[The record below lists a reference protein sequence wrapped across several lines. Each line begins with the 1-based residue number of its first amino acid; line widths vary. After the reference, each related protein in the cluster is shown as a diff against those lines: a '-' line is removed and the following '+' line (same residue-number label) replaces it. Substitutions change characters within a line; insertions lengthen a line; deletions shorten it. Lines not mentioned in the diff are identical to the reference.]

1 MTNFS
6 QKHPKMTTFY
16 LMNPRTDLRHQL
28 VGHSRWK
35 KPVLFI
41 PALASEF
48 TDPETRPVF
57 ENIIHQLRLARYLDK
72 IIIGVDQAG
81 EGEIEFLRQILTS
94 KGLKNFFIQWNDGP
108 GFSSIYDR
116 LDLAGLDLSVRGK
129 GRNLFMGFGTAI
141 ALGATAVG
149 LLDADIKT
157 FQKEQLDRLFYPV
170 LVLNYHFSK
179 AYYAR
184 WDGRRMYGRV
194 KRLLLDPLLLAL
206 KRKFTETREEKMLRL
221 VDFLLSFN
229 YQLSGEVVM
238 DINLLKRLRYA
249 SHWGIEIFI
258 LIEAWRKA
266 NQVAQVEFTPGA
278 FDHKHQSLS
287 PEDSRKGLYKM
298 AVDIVTTLFKALII
312 EEGLEVSDHFF
323 RDLAVTYTSIAEDL
337 IKKYSDNAKFNGLE
351 YDRDAEEAA
360 VRNVFAKAVLFAGF
374 ILESPQH
381 TAENVIRFISAN
393 EEFKPFLDMGLIP
406 AVMKV
411 EERLRKEVFLEAEL
425 PSWERVQEKDPEI
438 IRAIIDVIEDE
449 KIKYSS
455 LPAQQAVRNP

>member
-1 MTNFS
+1 MTNFA
-6 QKHPKMTTFY
+6 QKHPKTTTFY
-16 LMNPRTDLRHQL
+16 LMNPRTDLRQQL

-48 TDPETRPVF
+48 TDPENRPVF

-81 EGEIEFLRQILTS
+81 EAEIQLLREILA
-94 KGLKNFFIQWNDGP
+94 KQNLKNFFIQWNDGP
-108 GFSSIYDR
+108 GFSSIYQR
-116 LDLAGLDLSVRGK
+116 LSQAGMDLSVRGK
-129 GRNLFMGFGTAI
+129 GRNLFMGFGVAI
-141 ALGATAVG
+141 ALGATSVG

-206 KRKFTETREEKMLRL
+206 KRKFTESREEKMLRL
-221 VDFLLSFN
+221 VDYLLSFN

-278 FDHKHQSLS
+278 FDHKHQPLS

-337 IKKYSDNAKFNGLE
+337 IKKYSDNAKFNGLD
-351 YDRDAEEAA
+351 YDRDAEEAS
-360 VRNVFAKAVLFAGF
+360 VRDVFAKAVLFAGF

-381 TAENVIRFISAN
+381 TAEHIIRFISAN
-393 EEFKPFLDMGLIP
+393 EEFKPFLDMGLIQ
-406 AVMKV
+406 AVMQV
-411 EERLRKEVFLEAEL
+411 EERMRKEVFIEAEL

-449 KIKYSS
+449 KIKYSP
-455 LPAQQAVRNP
+455 LPAHHAVRNP